1 MSNPYA
7 DPNTARLL
15 LDDIRKLVAG
25 KPLRIMEVCG
35 THTVALFR
43 TGLRAALGELG
54 IKLLSGPGCPVC
66 VTPKGVTDAAIALA
80 HIPGV
85 ELVTFGDMMR
95 VPGSAQT
102 LTDARAQG
110 AHVRVVYSPHD
121 VLSLASSNPNTAF
134 VFLAVGFETT
144 LPTIAAMLIEAGEK
158 NLPNIFIL
166 PAGKFV
172 PPALRALFA
181 GGKRQVDAL
190 LLPGHVCTVLGS
202 SALNFV
208 ADELDIP
215 SAIAGFELVDI
226 LLAVRELAVMRAEG
240 GTEVANSYTR
250 AVTESGNPIARQ
262 LMDAVF
268 MPAEAE
274 WRGLGTVPASGA
286 VLSQNYKQRDALTH
300 FGVSI
305 PHIVEDEGCQCGSV
319 LLGDCDPPDCPLF
332 GSACTPERA
341 IGACMVST
349 EGSCAAWFKYGR

>member
-1 MSNPYA
+1 VPNPYT
-7 DPNTARLL
+7 DPNIARQVLADISRLL
-15 LDDIRKLVAG
+15 AG
-25 KPLRIMEVCG
+25 QSLRIMEVCG

-43 TGLRAALGELG
+43 TGLRAALGEIG

-66 VTPKGVTDAAIALA
+66 VTPKGVTDAAIAVA
-80 HIPGV
+80 RIPGV

-95 VPGSAQT
+95 VPGSVQT
-102 LTDARAQG
+102 LSEARAKGVQ
-110 AHVRVVYSPHD
+110 VRVVYSPHD
-121 VLSLASSNPNTAF
+121 ILALATSEPNTAF

-144 LPTIAAMLIEAGEK
+144 LPTIAAMLTEADEK
-158 NLPNIFIL
+158 KLSNIFIL
-166 PAGKFV
+166 PAGKYV

-202 SALNFV
+202 SSFKFV
-208 ADELDIP
+208 ADELGIP

-226 LLAVRELAVMRAEG
+226 LLAVRELAKMRAEG
-240 GTEVANSYTR
+240 RTEVANSYAR
-250 AVTESGNPIARQ
+250 AVTKQGNPKARQ
-262 LMDAVF
+262 LMDEVF
-268 MPAEAE
+268 TPAEAE

-286 VLSQNYKQRDALTH
+286 ILRPAYRQRDALVH
-300 FGVSI
+300 FSVSV
-305 PHIVEDEGCQCGSV
+305 PRVKEEEGCLCGSV

>member
-15 LDDIRKLVAG
+15 LDDIRKLRTG
-25 KPLRIMEVCG
+25 QPLRIMEVCG

-43 TGLRAALGELG
+43 TGLRTALGELG

-66 VTPKGVTDAAIALA
+66 VTPRGITDAAIALA
-80 HIPGV
+80 NISGV

-95 VPGSAQT
+95 VPGSVQT
-102 LTDARAQG
+102 LTEARAQG

-121 VLSLASSNPNTAF
+121 ILSLASSDQHTAF

-144 LPTIAAMLIEAGEK
+144 LPTIAAMLTEAGEK
-158 NLPNIFIL
+158 NLPNILIL

-190 LLPGHVCTVLGS
+190 LLPGHVSTVLGS
-202 SALNFV
+202 SSFSFV
-208 ADELDIP
+208 ADELNIP

-226 LLAVRELAVMRAEG
+226 LLAVRELATMRAEG
-240 GTEVANSYTR
+240 RTEVANSYTR
-250 AVTESGNPIARQ
+250 AVTESGNLKARQ
-262 LMDAVF
+262 LMDEVF
-268 MPAEAE
+268 VPAESE
-274 WRGLGTVPASGA
+274 WRGLGMVPASGA
-286 VLSQNYKQRDALTH
+286 TLSKGYRQRDALVH
-300 FGVSI
+300 FDAAI
-305 PHIVEDEGCQCGSV
+305 PHVVEEEGCLCGSV

-332 GSACTPERA
+332 GLACTPERA

>member
-1 MSNPYA
+1 MGNPYA
-7 DPNTARLL
+7 DPGNARRL
-15 LDDIRKLVAG
+15 LDDIRHLLTG
-25 KPLRIMEVCG
+25 QPLRIMEVCG

-80 HIPGV
+80 NTPGV

-102 LTDARAQG
+102 LSDARAQG
-110 AHVRVVYSPHD
+110 AQVRVAYSPHD
-121 VLSLASSNPNTAF
+121 VLALASSNPNTAF
-134 VFLAVGFETT
+134 VFLGVGFETT
-144 LPTIAAMLIEAGEK
+144 LPTISAMLTEAGEK
-158 NLPNIFIL
+158 DLSNIFIL

-202 SALNFV
+202 SAFRFV
-208 ADELDIP
+208 ANELGIP

-226 LLAVRELAVMRAEG
+226 LLAVRELATMRAEG
-240 GTEVANSYTR
+240 RTEVANSYTR
-250 AVTESGNPIARQ
+250 AVTEEGNPVARQ
-262 LMDAVF
+262 LMKEVF
-268 MPAEAE
+268 VPAEAE
-274 WRGLGTVPASGA
+274 WRGLGSVPASGA
-286 VLSQNYKQRDALTH
+286 VLSEAYQQHNALAH
-300 FGVSI
+300 FDVNI
-305 PHIVEDEGCQCGSV
+305 PHIVEDEGCQCGAV

-332 GSACTPERA
+332 GSACTPESA